1 MLPAP
6 AWVLVPL
13 YAVIWIAIHIGSG
26 YLAHR
31 MPRAW
36 FDPGAPLYRLRRF
49 ERGGSIYRA
58 LGVRRFKDRLPEAGG
73 FFTGGFSKRYLAVR
87 EPAYLE
93 RYLAET
99 CRAEA
104 SHWISASLS
113 LTFFL
118 WNPWYVGVIMVAYG
132 LLTNLP
138 FIFVQRYNR
147 PRIAAAL
154 RRMRRMSGADQPRMS
169 SS

>member
-13 YAVIWIAIHIGSG
+13 YALIWIVIHIGAG

-31 MPRAW
+31 MPLSR
-36 FDPGAPLYRLRRF
+36 FDHRAPLYRTRRF
-49 ERGGSIYRA
+49 ERNGRIYRR
-58 LGVRRFKDRLPEAGG
+58 VMVHRWKDSLPEAGS
-73 FFTGGFSKRYLAVR
+73 FFSGGFSKRAFVAP
-87 EPAYLE
+87 EPDYLE

-118 WNPWYVGVIMVAYG
+118 WNPWYVGVMMIVYG
-132 LLTNLP
+132 LSTNLP
-138 FIFVQRYNR
+138 FIIVQRYNR
-147 PRIAAAL
+147 PRFAAMHGRLAG
-154 RRMRRMSGADQPRMS
+154 RRSGRSESGRA
-169 SS
+169 

>member
-6 AWVLVPL
+6 VWVLVPL
-13 YAVIWIAIHIGSG
+13 YAAVWIAIHFRSG
-26 YLAHR
+26 YLAHL
-31 MPRAW
+31 MPRGW
-36 FDPGAPLYRLRRF
+36 FDPRAPLYRTRRF
-49 ERGGSIYRA
+49 EREGRLYRA
-58 LGVRRFKDRLPEAGG
+58 VGVHRWKDALPEAGN
-73 FFTGGFSKRYLAVR
+73 FFAGGFSKRSFAGA
-87 EPAYLE
+87 EAAYLD

-118 WNPWYVGVIMVAYG
+118 WNPWYVGLFMIAYG
-132 LLTNLP
+132 LVTNLP
-138 FIFVQRYNR
+138 FIIVQRYNR
-147 PRIAAAL
+147 PRVARLERAAA
-154 RRMRRMSGADQPRMS
+154 RRGQPRRS